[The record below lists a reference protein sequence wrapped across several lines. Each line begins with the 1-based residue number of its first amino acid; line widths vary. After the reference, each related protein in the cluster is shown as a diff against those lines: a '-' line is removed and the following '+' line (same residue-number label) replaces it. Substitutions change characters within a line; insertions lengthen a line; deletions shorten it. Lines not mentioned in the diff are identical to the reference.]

1 MRYSALTQRI
11 AGEGAAAWQIH
22 DRALEL
28 RAEGVDILLL
38 SVGDPDFDT
47 PLPIVHGAI
56 DSLLAGDT
64 HYSEVRGR
72 LALRKLIAERHRRRS
87 GQAVDAD
94 HVIVMPGAQCAVYS
108 VAQCLLDPGDEV
120 IVAEPMYV
128 TYEGV
133 LALAAQR
140 WCRCRCARK
149 TVFVSTRSMSLRASP
164 RKPAPCCST
173 VRTIPAARACHY

>member
-64 HYSEVRGR
+64 HYPPVRGTQGLRNTIARRHR
-72 LALRKLIAERHRRRS
+72 LRSGQDKAFSKMSSGIQKTRKNGYALTKTRSARGISGIAVPVSARNFCFTPTSCRRIRCIHRRRS
-87 GQAVDAD
+87 GERFD
-94 HVIVMPGAQCAVYS
+94 H
-108 VAQCLLDPGDEV
+108 
-120 IVAEPMYV
+120 
-128 TYEGV
+128 
-133 LALAAQR
+133 
-140 WCRCRCARK
+140 
-149 TVFVSTRSMSLRASP
+149 
-164 RKPAPCCST
+164 
-173 VRTIPAARACHY
+173 RTIHVESRKIHRNRRWRNHRRHTTEFGFG

>member
-28 RAEGVDILLL
+28 RAEGVDVLLL

-64 HYSEVRGR
+64 HYAEVRGR
-72 LALRKLIAERHRRRS
+72 LALRKLIARRHQRRC

-94 HVIVMPGAQCAVYS
+94 HVIVLPGAQCAVYS
-108 VAQCLLDPGDEV
+108 V
-120 IVAEPMYV
+120 
-128 TYEGV
+128 
-133 LALAAQR
+133 
-140 WCRCRCARK
+140 
-149 TVFVSTRSMSLRASP
+149 
-164 RKPAPCCST
+164 
-173 VRTIPAARACHY
+173 